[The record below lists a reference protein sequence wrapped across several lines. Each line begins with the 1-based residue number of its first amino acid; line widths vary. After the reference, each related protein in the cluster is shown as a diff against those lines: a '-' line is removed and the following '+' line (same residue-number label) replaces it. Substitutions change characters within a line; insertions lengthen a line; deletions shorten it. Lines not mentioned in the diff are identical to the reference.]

1 MSQKVTKKDTSN
13 VKCLLLQIL
22 FTLLF
27 CTILI
32 IYALFTRPNS
42 LAVYAPPKE
51 FYSRLKENSTMN
63 TISAS
68 LTEISLSL
76 QALQIDLRDQ
86 QEQEELTENEPISQA
101 ELYDSYV
108 YEITSTRYPSLD
120 PQLVRA
126 IIYHESRYNAESVN
140 SKTSAT
146 GLMQLSP
153 KWQAARAKVLGV
165 NDLTDPYGNILTGC
179 DFLNELF
186 ERYSFNYALNIYVGG
201 YRYAD
206 QNRGRTSNYVLA
218 VQGIMNGLADGTII
232 PGGD

>member
-51 FYSRLKENSTMN
+51 FYSRLAENSVRN
-63 TISAS
+63 TISIS
-68 LTEISLSL
+68 LTEISGSL
-76 QALQIDLRDQ
+76 QILQTELQDQ
-86 QEQEELTENEPISQA
+86 QEQEDLTENEPMTPA

-126 IIYHESRYNAESVN
+126 IIYHESRYNSESIN

-153 KWQAARAKVLGV
+153 KWQTARAKALGV
-165 NDLTDPYGNILTGC
+165 NDLSDPYGNILTGC

-186 ERYSFNYALNIYVGG
+186 ERYSFNYALNIYAGG
-201 YRYAD
+201 YCYAE
-206 QNRGRTSNYVLA
+206 QNKGRTSNYVLA
-218 VQGIMNGLADGTII
+218 VQSIMDGLADGMIV